1 MFDVEEREMGW
12 LLDGKT
18 TVSFLFKNR
27 KVVCFYVDG
36 YDLLGREY
44 WWYRRESE
52 RIAIGKRG

>member
-44 WWYRRESE
+44 W
-52 RIAIGKRG
+52 